1 MFIPNMFKKIRIAIL
16 LFILFLVG
24 GNAYLSQK
32 RVTDWDQ
39 SLAVVIYPI
48 NADGSPNTA
57 NYVASLDL
65 DIFKPIEEFFQT
77 EGNQYDLELTDPVLM
92 DLAPEI
98 KKLPPSPPF
107 GADMFAIMWWSL
119 QMRYW
124 AWKNDSYSGPLTN
137 IQVFVLYHDPDV
149 SSQLDHSLGL
159 KKGRICMV
167 RAFATRHQN
176 QRNNVIIAHEMLHTL
191 GATDKYNLQTLQP
204 RYPEGYADPEKEP
217 LLPQEYAEI
226 MGRGI
231 PLSSSESKM
240 PDSLAYTVVGPIT
253 AEEIKWFK

>member
-1 MFIPNMFKKIRIAIL
+1 MFKKIRVAIL

-24 GNAYLSQK
+24 ANAYLTQQ

-39 SLAVVIYPI
+39 SLEVAIYPI
-48 NADGSPNTA
+48 NADGSSSTS
-57 NYVASLDL
+57 NYIASLDL
-65 DIFKPIEEFFQT
+65 DIFRPIEQFFQT
-77 EGNQYDLELTDPVLM
+77 EGTQYDLELTDPVIM

-98 KKLPPSPPF
+98 KNLPPSPPF

-119 QMRYW
+119 RLRYW

-137 IQVFVLYHDPDV
+137 IQVFVLYHDPEV
-149 SSQLDHSLGL
+149 HSQLDHSLGL
-159 KKGRICMV
+159 KEGHICIV
-167 RAFATRHQN
+167 KAFATRHQAA
-176 QRNNVIIAHEMLHTL
+176 RNNVIIAHEMLHTL

-226 MGRGI
+226 MGGAI
-231 PLSSSESKM
+231 PLSPTESKM

-253 AEEIKWFK
+253 AKEIKWLK

>member
-1 MFIPNMFKKIRIAIL
+1 
-16 LFILFLVG
+16 
-24 GNAYLSQK
+24 
-32 RVTDWDQ
+32 
-39 SLAVVIYPI
+39 
-48 NADGSPNTA
+48 
-57 NYVASLDL
+57 
-65 DIFKPIEEFFQT
+65 
-77 EGNQYDLELTDPVLM
+77 
-92 DLAPEI
+92 
-98 KKLPPSPPF
+98 
-107 GADMFAIMWWSL
+107 
-119 QMRYW
+119 
-124 AWKNDSYSGPLTN
+124 
-137 IQVFVLYHDPDV
+137 
-149 SSQLDHSLGL
+149 
-159 KKGRICMV
+159 MV

-253 AEEIKWFK
+253 AEEIKWF